1 MVIRNA
7 PRESKAELDF
17 SGVPEDVLAAI
28 GVSAIVYW
36 LRWTP
41 QAGLRLCPCCG
52 ALGAK
57 HYATCPLPSAL
68 KLIEGPE

>member
-7 PRESKAELDF
+7 PKEPKTELDF
-17 SGVPEDVLAAI
+17 SGVPEDVLAAV
-28 GVSAIVYW
+28 GVEAICYW

-52 ALGAK
+52 CLGTK
-57 HYATCPLPSAL
+57 HHATCVMPSAL
-68 KLIEGPE
+68 QLIEGLQ